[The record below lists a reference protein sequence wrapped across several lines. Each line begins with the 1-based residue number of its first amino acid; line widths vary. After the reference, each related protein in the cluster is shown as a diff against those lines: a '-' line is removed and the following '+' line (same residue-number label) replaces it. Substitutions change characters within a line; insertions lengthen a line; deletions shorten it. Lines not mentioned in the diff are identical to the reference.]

1 MRSATTSFADLLRQL
16 RTSAA
21 LSQEE
26 LAERAGVSLRGIGD
40 LERGVRRAPHLNTVR
55 LLVDALHLGPTERK
69 ALLAA
74 APDIAAMIAACPQ
87 LSILA
92 TSREAL
98 RLRGGHVV
106 PLPPLPLSATD
117 RCTEITELAQV
128 PAVALF
134 LERATATHPSFAL
147 TPDNAAAVA
156 AICRRLDGLPLAID
170 LAAAWVRL
178 LPPAAADSPISPN
191 EAA

>member
-1 MRSATTSFADLLRQL
+1 M
-16 RTSAA
+16 
-21 LSQEE
+21 
-26 LAERAGVSLRGIGD
+26 
-40 LERGVRRAPHLNTVR
+40 
-55 LLVDALHLGPTERK
+55 
-69 ALLAA
+69 
-74 APDIAAMIAACPQ
+74 
-87 LSILA
+87 
-92 TSREAL
+92 
-98 RLRGGHVV
+98 
-106 PLPPLPLSATD
+106 
-117 RCTEITELAQV
+117 AQV

>member
-1 MRSATTSFADLLRQL
+1 
-16 RTSAA
+16 
-21 LSQEE
+21 
-26 LAERAGVSLRGIGD
+26 VSLRGIGD

-55 LLVDALHLGPTERK
+55 LLADALHLGPTERK

-106 PLPPLPLSATD
+106 PLPPFHSRRL
-117 RCTEITELAQV
+117 
-128 PAVALF
+128 
-134 LERATATHPSFAL
+134 TAARRSRSWPRSRPSRSFSSGRRPRTHP
-147 TPDNAAAVA
+147 
-156 AICRRLDGLPLAID
+156 LP
-170 LAAAWVRL
+170 
-178 LPPAAADSPISPN
+178 
-191 EAA
+191 